1 MQAGL
6 WSCIEVIGWI
16 KTWCSETVDCRRVYV
31 LLVAAGEV
39 TTNKRCADSDCH
51 GHGIDCVRWCC
62 FLEGNSDCEKQ
73 QMMDLI

>member
-16 KTWCSETVDCRRVYV
+16 KTWCSENVDCRRVYV

-39 TTNKRCADSDCH
+39 TTNKR
-51 GHGIDCVRWCC
+51 
-62 FLEGNSDCEKQ
+62 
-73 QMMDLI
+73 

>member
-16 KTWCSETVDCRRVYV
+16 KTWCSETVDCRRVGV

-39 TTNKRCADSDCH
+39 TTNRRFADSECH
-51 GHGIDCVRWCC
+51 GHATDCVRWCC
-62 FLEGNSDCEKQ
+62 FLQENSDYEKQ
-73 QMMDLI
+73 QEMDLI